1 MSQVH
6 KNRLTEL
13 DSLKALALV
22 MMLVSNFVS
31 DLSFFK
37 IMEVSKGDPWW
48 YLARTTAS
56 LFVCISGVSYYLA
69 NRENTNFRV
78 VLTRTH
84 RLLFWALAITVITYF
99 FQPEAYIRFGV
110 LHLLALASI
119 VAFPFVKRPIFGFL
133 VGFALFFLPLSSEPL
148 SVWLGLRETGFF
160 AVDYFPLNPWLGLFF
175 ISMASAKYIYPEG
188 KSLTSIIWPEK
199 WLWLGRNTLL
209 IYVFHQPFLI
219 AILLLTGIV
228 NFDQI
233 LD

>member
-1 MSQVH
+1 LSQVH
-6 KNRLTEL
+6 ENRLTEL

-37 IMEVSKGDPWW
+37 IMEVSKGDSWW

-56 LFVCISGVSYYLA
+56 LFVCISGISYYLA
-69 NRENTNFRV
+69 NRQNTDFWV
-78 VLTRTH
+78 VLTRTQ
-84 RLLFWALAITVITYF
+84 RLLFWALAITIITYF
-99 FQPEAYIRFGV
+99 FQPDAYIRFGV

>member
-22 MMLVSNFVS
+22 MMLISNFVS

-37 IMEVSKGDPWW
+37 IMEVSKGDSWW

-56 LFVCISGVSYYLA
+56 LFVCISGISYYLA
-69 NRENTNFRV
+69 NRQNTNFRV
-78 VLTRTH
+78 VLTRTQ

-99 FQPEAYIRFGV
+99 FQPKAYIRFGV

-148 SVWLGLRETGFF
+148 SVWFGLRETGFF
-160 AVDYFPLNPWLGLFF
+160 AVDYFPLNPWLGFFF
-175 ISMASAKYIYPEG
+175 IFLAFASKLYPEG
-188 KSLTSIIWPEK
+188 KPLFNFKWPER
-199 WLWLGRNTLL
+199 WLWFGKNTLT
-209 IYVFHQPFLI
+209 IYVIHQPILI
-219 AILLLTGIV
+219 GLLILSGQVSLEDL
-228 NFDQI
+228 
-233 LD
+233 